1 MRNTSQ
7 LYLADGTRMRL
18 GAATS
23 LNVGSDAIRLEQGS
37 ARIDSVPA
45 GGNRLSISA
54 GELKIKA
61 GGGLVQRPN
70 SKELIVTAASTATEV
85 RKSNGTL
92 IAMVRPGQTLAF
104 AVAGNNNRAE
114 DTRITGKVTNEK
126 GRYYLTDE
134 VTCQKTELQGGNPEV
149 HLGARVQASGQLGNG
164 SGDDRKVLMVKEFTT
179 PSTAATTTC
188 SAAGIPVAIATGA
201 AAGTAA
207 ATTGSAAAA
216 ATGTAAAATGAAA
229 AGTAAAATGLSTAMI
244 AGITVASVAG
254 VAASVAVVSQ
264 EESRPISQ

>member
-1 MRNTSQ
+1 MRSAGQ

-23 LNVGSDAIRLEQGS
+23 LNVASDGIRLEQGS
-37 ARIDSVPA
+37 ARIDSVSA
-45 GGNRLSISA
+45 VGNRLSISA
-54 GELKIKA
+54 GELKVSA
-61 GGGLVQRPN
+61 SGGTVQRPN
-70 SKELIVTAASTATEV
+70 SRQVIVTAASTATEV

-104 AVAGNNNRAE
+104 AAASNSGGDQ

-126 GRYYLTDE
+126 GHYYLTDE

-149 HLGARVQASGQLGNG
+149 HLGARVQAIGQLGKA
-164 SGDDRKVLMVKEFTT
+164 SGDDHKLLMVKEFAT
-179 PSTAATTTC
+179 PNTAATTTC
-188 SAAGIPVAIATGA
+188 SAAGVPVAIATGA

-207 ATTGSAAAA
+207 ATGTAAAA
-216 ATGTAAAATGAAA
+216 ATGAA
-229 AGTAAAATGLSTAMI
+229 AGTAAAATGISTAMI

-254 VAASVAVVSQ
+254 IAASVAVISQ
-264 EESRPISQ
+264 EESGTISQ

>member
-1 MRNTSQ
+1 MRSAGQ

-23 LNVGSDAIRLEQGS
+23 LNVASDGIRLEQGS
-37 ARIDSVPA
+37 ARIDSVSA
-45 GGNRLSISA
+45 AGNRLSISA
-54 GELKIKA
+54 GELKVSA
-61 GGGLVQRPN
+61 SGGTVQRPN
-70 SKELIVTAASTATEV
+70 SRQVIVTAASAATEV

-104 AVAGNNNRAE
+104 AAASNSGGDQ

-126 GRYYLTDE
+126 GHYYLTDE

-149 HLGARVQASGQLGNG
+149 HLGARVQAIGQLGK
-164 SGDDRKVLMVKEFTT
+164 SSSDDHKLLMVKEFAT
-179 PSTAATTTC
+179 PNTAATTTC
-188 SAAGIPVAIATGA
+188 SAAGVPVAVATGA

-207 ATTGSAAAA
+207 ATGTAAAGTAAAA
-216 ATGTAAAATGAAA
+216 ATGAA
-229 AGTAAAATGLSTAMI
+229 AGTAAAATGISTAMI

-254 VAASVAVVSQ
+254 VAASVAVISQ
-264 EESRPISQ
+264 EESGTISQ